1 MPMDAM
7 DAMDVQ
13 RTHLKLKTH
22 GMHEKHGMHA
32 KHEMHDGRI
41 GVTKAT
47 TLRLR

>member
-1 MPMDAM
+1 MPM

-13 RTHLKLKTH
+13 RTHLKLKT
-22 GMHEKHGMHA
+22 HGMHA